1 MEIHKSPTNPHVLFQ
16 ELSQIFKL
24 SIEAKG
30 LDMVWEIDERI
41 PNGVILDTI
50 RLRQVLVN
58 LLGNAIKFTDQGYIK
73 LIATITNEDEERS
86 VLDLKIDVQD
96 TGKGIDEEYQK
107 IIFQDF
113 EQTQNVD
120 HTKHTGTG
128 LGLSIS
134 QRLTELMGGKL
145 SLVSEVGTG
154 STFTVHLKS
163 VDVSTFVAQDD
174 VLQGHQKV
182 VFEPSTILVVDDVDY
197 NRALVKEHFADTD
210 VNIIE
215 AVNGQEAVEAT
226 SEHLPDLVL
235 MDLRMP
241 VMDGYD
247 AAKLIKISYE
257 IPIVALTASVM
268 KDDFDRTK
276 SFNFDAYIRKPV
288 RREELFECL
297 RTFLPSHTVDVE
309 NDQQTTVTAQEQLL
323 IPQLLSALKQKMN
336 TWRNLNESNNLSDI
350 QVFSDEL
357 THMVPLHDVRMFR
370 DYAQALHESLNV
382 FDIEQVE
389 QLLKRYPRLIDELD
403 KYSLKTD

>member
-1 MEIHKSPTNPHVLFQ
+1 
-16 ELSQIFKL
+16 
-24 SIEAKG
+24 
-30 LDMVWEIDERI
+30 
-41 PNGVILDTI
+41 
-50 RLRQVLVN
+50 
-58 LLGNAIKFTDQGYIK
+58 
-73 LIATITNEDEERS
+73 LIATISNEDDERS
-86 VLDLKIDVQD
+86 VLDLRIDVQD
-96 TGKGIDEEYQK
+96 TGKGIDEENQK

-113 EQTQNVD
+113 EQTQEVD
-120 HTKHTGTG
+120 RAKHAGTG

-145 SLVSEVGTG
+145 SLVSEVGKG

-163 VDVSTFVAQDD
+163 VDVSTFVAQEE
-174 VLQGHQKV
+174 VLQGYQKV

-215 AVNGQEAVEAT
+215 AVNGQEAVEAA

-268 KDDFDRTK
+268 KDDFDRIK

-297 RTFLPSHTVDVE
+297 RTFLPSHIVDVKDE
-309 NDQQTTVTAQEQLL
+309 EQPTVTVQEQML

-336 TWRNLNESNNLSDI
+336 TWRNLNESNNLSEI
-350 QVFSDEL
+350 QAFSDEL
-357 THMVPLHDVRMFR
+357 TEMVPLHEVGLFR

-389 QLLKRYPRLIDELD
+389 QLLKRYPRLIEELD
-403 KYSLKTD
+403 KLSIKAD